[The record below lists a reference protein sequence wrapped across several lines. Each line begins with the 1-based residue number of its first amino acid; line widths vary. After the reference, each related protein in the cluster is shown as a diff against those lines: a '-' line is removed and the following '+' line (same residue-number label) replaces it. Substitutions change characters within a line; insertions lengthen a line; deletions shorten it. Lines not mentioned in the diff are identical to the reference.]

1 MLARLHRAAEQEI
14 VPQKVAQQQARFDAA
29 PVWRAG
35 HGDGDLVLVSVHDAP
50 VHSPWPT
57 RVRSDTGDMALILLA
72 GMDAAARIDGA
83 LHQRGG
89 FGDFALADLFADQ

>member
-1 MLARLHRAAEQEI
+1 
-14 VPQKVAQQQARFDAA
+14 
-29 PVWRAG
+29 
-35 HGDGDLVLVSVHDAP
+35 
-50 VHSPWPT
+50 
-57 RVRSDTGDMALILLA
+57 MALILLA